1 MRALAALLL
10 CFVAPALFA
19 APPARIEAS
28 YDVSTRGIKI
38 AEIKERFTRTGNQ
51 YRIESLTKPVG
62 MLAMFRPDT
71 LQVVSE
77 GEITKNGLRPRKF
90 LYKRSKETL
99 KNTAADFDWRQATL
113 KLSDRGG
120 TRIEPLPAATQDRL
134 SALYQF
140 RYESLLHER
149 KQVIMRITNG
159 SKIDTRLYS
168 IQAKQMVDVPL
179 GTLKT
184 LYLSTAPQETAWK
197 TEMWLSTDNG
207 NFPCKIILTEDN
219 GDKLTQVL
227 TALSISQ

>member
-19 APPARIEAS
+19 APPAHIEAS
-28 YDVSTRGIKI
+28 YDVSTKGIKI

-77 GEITKNGLRPRKF
+77 GEITRNGLRPRKF
-90 LYKRSKETL
+90 LYKRSQETL

-113 KLSDRGG
+113 KLSDRRGV
-120 TRIEPLPAATQDRL
+120 RIEPLPAATQDRL
-134 SALYQF
+134 SVLYQF

-149 KQVIMRITNG
+149 KEVTMRITNG
-159 SKIDTRLYS
+159 SKIDTRRYS

-227 TALSISQ
+227 TALSIGQ